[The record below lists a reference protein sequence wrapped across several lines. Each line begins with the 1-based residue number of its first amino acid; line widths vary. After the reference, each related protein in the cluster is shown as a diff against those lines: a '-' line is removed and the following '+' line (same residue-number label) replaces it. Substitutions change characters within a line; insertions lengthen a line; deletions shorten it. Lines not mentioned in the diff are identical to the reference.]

1 MTRVKIAQSLADRP
15 KDDAHI
21 AAIRSSVQASWALR
35 RAAKAE
41 RASGAAPGRQ
51 DHATAPHLQPP
62 AAPGR
67 TAARATLQ
75 AKPVADAALAELEV
89 DAALAELTGLKAQV
103 SAWVRAFTID
113 HGRPPSREDAVRAS
127 PDTHDAFMRYV
138 ALVDFVRT
146 RGAAG

>member
-1 MTRVKIAQSLADRP
+1 M
-15 KDDAHI
+15 
-21 AAIRSSVQASWALR
+21 
-35 RAAKAE
+35 
-41 RASGAAPGRQ
+41 
-51 DHATAPHLQPP
+51 
-62 AAPGR
+62 
-67 TAARATLQ
+67 
-75 AKPVADAALAELEV
+75 ADAALAELEV